1 MSRSIFAKLFAITAV
16 VFSLFIGGML
26 IIQSAFF
33 QQYYLHKKTQAI
45 HENMSALNKIY
56 AEADDVLSQ
65 EAALRAA
72 ELSGRTGSAFFF
84 IRDMEASDAS
94 STVTS
99 VTIGAFTST
108 SATLNTEFYEK
119 QIKRIEKLYREN
131 KKAMD
136 NGKIIS
142 YNAEDEYGQIA
153 VVAFSSVVSKG
164 VPVGLLYSFTSLQ
177 PVGEAAAVI
186 QDYYLL
192 IFGAALLMILFLS
205 WLYSRQIS
213 RPLVQMNRVAEKI
226 ACMDFSEA
234 CTVQS
239 RDELG
244 NLSRTINFLS
254 DNLSQSIHEL
264 KEINQ
269 RLENELEKQ
278 KELEAMRKD
287 FIAAASHELK
297 TPVSVIRGYIEGL
310 QDSLDK
316 GEINKDYL
324 DIVKNE
330 TDRMGSLVNGLLDLS
345 QLESGKASLSLE
357 AVSLARLTRYVLKK
371 LSYKTEAKHLE
382 IRNQLTDDLM
392 VMADGS
398 RIEQVLTNIMTNAI
412 RHTPEGGWISLRA
425 APCRDGIRMAIEN
438 SGSSIPQEDLSRV
451 WEKFYRIEK
460 SRNRE
465 SGGTGLGLSIVRQIL
480 ELHGSRYGAENTS
493 SGVLFYFTMP
503 YVTQSNTSI

>member
-45 HENMSALNKIY
+45 HKNMATLNKIY
-56 AEADDVLSQ
+56 TEADDLLSQ
-65 EAALRAA
+65 EAALKAA

-84 IRDMEASDAS
+84 MRDVEATDTDN
-94 STVTS
+94 TVTS
-99 VTIGAFTST
+99 VTIGTFASP

-119 QIKRIEKLYREN
+119 QVKRIEKLYREN
-131 KKAMD
+131 KQAMD
-136 NGKIIS
+136 NGKIMS
-142 YNAEDEYGQIA
+142 YDAKDDYGQIT

-164 VPVGLLYSFTSLQ
+164 VFAGLLYSFTSLQ

-226 ACMDFSEA
+226 ARMDFSEA

-254 DNLSQSIHEL
+254 DNLSQSILEL
-264 KEINQ
+264 KETNQ

-297 TPVSVIRGYIEGL
+297 TPVSVIKGYIEGL
-310 QDSLDK
+310 QDSLEK

-324 DIVKNE
+324 DIVRNE

-357 AVSLARLTRYVLKK
+357 AVSLARRTRYVLKK
-371 LSYKTEAKHLE
+371 LSYKTEAKRLE
-382 IRNQLTDDLM
+382 IRNQLTEDLM
-392 VMADGS
+392 VLADGS

-412 RHTPEGGWISLRA
+412 RHTPEGGWIGLSA
-425 APCRDGIRMAIEN
+425 SPCNDGIRVVIEN
-438 SGSSIPQEDLSRV
+438 SGSSIPQEDLVRI
-451 WEKFYRIEK
+451 WEKFYRVEK

-480 ELHGSRYGAENTS
+480 ELHGSHYGAENTP
-493 SGVLFYFTMP
+493 SGVLLYFTLP
-503 YVTQSNTSI
+503 CVKQD